1 MNMYKSK
8 NSFQLCRKIK
18 KIKNSLSEHLVHKT
32 HIKRIAERHIVAI
45 TSHSTY
51 MKGPR
56 FYSKTA
62 YLETLSGSLRLLL
75 GSKWS
80 EFCIAQAIL
89 QTFTKK

>member
-8 NSFQLCRKIK
+8 NSFQLSRKIK
-18 KIKNSLSEHLVHKT
+18 KIKFKNSISEHLVHKT
-32 HIKRIAERHIVAI
+32 HIKRIAERRIVAI

-56 FYSKTA
+56 FYAKTA

-80 EFCIAQAIL
+80 EFL
-89 QTFTKK
+89 QTFTNK